1 MVINLN
7 LGYRQLIS
15 LTMKEFDK
23 CFWEIQ
29 TPLGMLMQLSFLS
42 SDDQKLTG
50 DLKLWFLQYNSDGAI
65 VSSSFQ
71 WWSQHDQY
79 FLYETTN
86 AMLVIQVPAGNV
98 SVVTL
103 KCEFFSGM
111 REHAVYKQVSCE
123 QCFFCSNCAIF
134 TM

>member
-1 MVINLN
+1 MVIDLN

-29 TPLGMLMQLSFLS
+29 TPLGMLAQLSFLS
-42 SDDQKLTG
+42 SDDQKLIG
-50 DLKLWFLQYNSDGAI
+50 NLKLWFLQYNSDGAI

-71 WWSQHDQY
+71 WWSQGDPY
-79 FLYETTN
+79 FLYENTN
-86 AMLVIQVPAGNV
+86 ATLVIQVPAANL
-98 SVVTL
+98 SIVTL

-111 REHAVYKQVSCE
+111 MEHLV
-123 QCFFCSNCAIF
+123 
-134 TM
+134 